1 MAYPDADMTKYKQTT
16 ETAKL
21 LPAVPT
27 TTTISG
33 TIVANTHGQPEEI
46 LLQDYLV
53 GGIVFALIGL
63 VFWSIR
69 QSGKK

>member
-1 MAYPDADMTKYKQTT
+1 MQA
-16 ETAKL
+16 TA
-21 LPAVPT
+21 
-27 TTTISG
+27 TISG
-33 TIVANTHGQPEEI
+33 TLVAKTYVQPKEI

-63 VFWSIR
+63 VFWGIQ

>member
-1 MAYPDADMTKYKQTT
+1 MTKHQQTT

-21 LPAVPT
+21 LPAAPT

-33 TIVANTHGQPEEI
+33 TIVAKTYGQPEEI
-46 LLQDYLV
+46 LPQDYLV

-63 VFWSIR
+63 VFWGIQ